1 MALFLSPSS
10 FNPSLS
16 SPDNQHCI
24 TNSLP
29 KPAQLTTGPVVPS
42 NLPSLSTISSP
53 TTPITPILKLDK
65 DRQSSSDR
73 LFPSL
78 SFSNI
83 LFFKSAYNVQVIA
96 GENEPEEKLIGRFR
110 REVLRAGVIQESK
123 RRRFFESTQE
133 KKKRKSREAAK
144 RNRKRRPQPKAFP
157 WDTQETLKDEG
168 YKSDEDRWDLIDVEV
183 PYT

>member
-10 FNPSLS
+10 LNPSLS
-16 SPDNQHCI
+16 SPDNQHCT

-29 KPAQLTTGPVVPS
+29 KPAQLTTGHAVPS

-53 TTPITPILKLDK
+53 TTPITPLLKLHK
-65 DRQSSSDR
+65 DNSPHSSSDH

-144 RNRKRRPQPKAFP
+144 RNSKSM
-157 WDTQETLKDEG
+157 LKN
-168 YKSDEDRWDLIDVEV
+168 S
-183 PYT
+183 